1 MNSNNIDKQ
10 KLMDAIISSS
20 GGKID
25 RESLNGAVNRKDVSS
40 LLGSLS
46 PEDRK
51 KLNSVLSNKENLAAA
66 LNSSEA
72 RSLLKNFL
80 KGGGQNG

>member
-66 LNSSEA
+66 LNSREA

>member
-1 MNSNNIDKQ
+1 MNGSNIDKQ
-10 KLMDAIISSS
+10 KLMDAIVSSS

-25 RESLNGAVNRKDVSS
+25 RESLAGAVNRKDVSS

-46 PEDRK
+46 AEDRK

-72 RSLLKNFL
+72 RSLLKNLL
-80 KGGGQNG
+80 KGGGKNG

>member
-1 MNSNNIDKQ
+1 MNNNIDKQ

-25 RESLNGAVNRKDVSS
+25 RDSLAGAVNRKDVSS

-46 PEDRK
+46 PADRQ